1 MTPTFDMSLI
11 QRGARLR
18 RSPYFDAT
26 LRAGCKS
33 YTVYNHMFLPTR
45 YDDLHAEY
53 EKLRTGVTVWD
64 VSVERQVEI
73 TGPDAFAF
81 TNMLT
86 PRDLSKCAVGQ
97 GKYVLIT
104 AEDGGIVNDP
114 VLLRLGEN
122 HFWLALADSDVL
134 LYAKGV
140 ALNSGLDVRLCE
152 PDVSPMQVQGPK
164 SKEVV
169 RRLFGDDVLGLRY
182 YWFLETDLDGIPVV
196 VTRTGWSGEVGY
208 EIYLRDG
215 SRGVELWDRV
225 MDAGAD
231 LGIAPTGP
239 SDIRRIEAGILNYGI
254 DMTLDT
260 NPYEVGLGWQVD
272 VDQECDFIG
281 REALARIAT
290 EGPRRRLAGVEIAG
304 APLDLNMARW
314 QVWADGSGANGEGGE
329 GGEIG
334 EGGEAIGSVTSAVW
348 SPRLGRNIGYAMVP
362 TAFAEMGTR
371 LRVATPDGE
380 REATVVRKP
389 FVDPKK
395 DIPKS

>member
-1 MTPTFDMSLI
+1 MPPTFDMALI

-53 EKLRTGVTVWD
+53 EKLLTGVTVWD

-73 TGPDAFAF
+73 TGPDAFEFA
-81 TNMLT
+81 NLLT

-97 GKYVLIT
+97 GRYVLIG

-140 ALNSGLDVRLCE
+140 ALNSGLDVQICE

-169 RRLFGDDVLGLRY
+169 RRLFGDEVLTLRY

-225 MDAGAD
+225 MEAGRD
-231 LGIAPTGP
+231 LGITPTGP

-254 DMTLDT
+254 DMTLDN

-272 VDQECDFIG
+272 HDQEGDFIG
-281 REALARIAT
+281 REALLRIAA
-290 EGPRRRLAGVEIAG
+290 EGPRRLLAGVEIAG
-304 APLDLNMARW
+304 DPLDLNMTRW
-314 QVWADGSGANGEGGE
+314 AVHRDGE
-329 GGEIG
+329 EIG
-334 EGGEAIGSVTSAVW
+334 FVTSAVY

-362 TAFAEMGTR
+362 APAAELGTG
-371 LRVATPDGE
+371 LRVTTPDGV
-380 REATVVRKP
+380 REARVVPRP
-389 FVDPKK
+389 FVDPDKE
-395 DIPKS
+395 IPKS